1 MSNLNSRQRRRN
13 NWDKRNLKSQ
23 QMNSKDVN
31 KHPLYEHIKT
41 SADLLHISHVKAYRS
56 RLTRGLFYNKCKHPG
71 SKSIK
76 QLLP

>member
-31 KHPLYEHIKT
+31 KHP
-41 SADLLHISHVKAYRS
+41 
-56 RLTRGLFYNKCKHPG
+56 
-71 SKSIK
+71 
-76 QLLP
+76 